1 MLFGQGIASNDN
13 YIITKRMLSMEDGL
27 PSRMINDVLQDHD
40 GFMWFATANGLC
52 RYDGHSFK
60 IYNTQNAPFSTNNIT
75 RLTVDSKN
83 HLFIQSTQNAGS
95 NYSKNTFQV
104 LDLKTYEFIKLNEAL
119 PNMPFTSDQVKLM
132 CHDELGNIFFFT
144 DKPYKLWQY
153 SNASSFELR
162 AEFPN
167 LSIGNISISPL
178 IASMNAVND
187 CVVIYINESCSYLI
201 RRGWAPVAFKFTQNA
216 IGILDGKQ
224 FFLYDA
230 SLKKNMTIDSLGNT
244 SKLPNTSIVS
254 STSWT
259 IPNYKG
265 PSQLFKSE
273 DYNYYLLK
281 ENQWVE
287 IFNAIEQKNLGY
299 FGIPSYCEDR
309 NGNYWFCTDKG
320 IYQVNIRKNQFK
332 HLFCNAKI
340 NKIGNDPVRAI
351 YADQNQKG
359 QKRIFAMVSFQLRVK
374 EEQESVIQNMGGPIL
389 LKKNEWL
396 YTASGPTVLT
406 KLNLTDGKTRSYP
419 FLPIGETWSI
429 ADFSDSLLLIGGSSG
444 IQIFN
449 TISGVSRLINYN
461 QKNINPPVNVYRIIK
476 TKSKGWVAVAENG
489 IYLINENATVYDYYG
504 KSQQNPEHRLPI
516 TDIFDFYEDKSGVAW
531 LAMNGE
537 GLIRWNWNSPH
548 PMLAENFKKFTIE
561 NGLLDNILYRIE
573 EDNNNNFWISSYSG
587 LMKFNKQ
594 NFSTKIYRTKDG
606 LANTEFNRI
615 SSFKDDEG
623 IMYFGGQNG
632 IDVFDP
638 RKMNADSKESIVP
651 FRLVGLSKYAS
662 KKDTIVDVSKD
673 LETYQ
678 EIIMNVGD
686 KLLTVNYSL
695 LDYQNRTHLYAYRIE
710 GLDKDWIYMNEEVIR
725 LSNLP
730 YGKFK
735 LRIKAQLESGS
746 WNEEEIVIPINV
758 IKPFYL
764 ETWFYSS
771 LFFLVVFIF
780 LLIYKLRVNKLEKD
794 KLRLESLVQ
803 KRTNSLYEALEDRE
817 LLLKEIHHR
826 VKNNLQVI
834 SGLLQLQKDE
844 LQNEEAQAAI
854 NEGQSR
860 VGSIALIHQN
870 LYQNKDL
877 GNIEFKTFIIDLTKQ
892 VADLYQNENR
902 KIELN
907 LNLDELFIDIDTAV
921 PLGLIVNELLTNT
934 YKYAFVDTYQI
945 KVDIKLIQTEK
956 GKYQLTYKDN
966 GPGLKENPDF
976 DNAKTL
982 GINLIGGLAK
992 QLSGTA
998 VYEFDGGSKFIISL
1012 KDSKL
1017 RKQES

>member
-1 MLFGQGIASNDN
+1 MLFAQAIESNDN
-13 YIITKRMLSMEDGL
+13 YIISKRMISMEDGL

-40 GFMWFATANGLC
+40 GFMWFATANGIC

-60 IYNTQNAPFSTNNIT
+60 IYNTQNAPFSNNNIT
-75 RLTVDSKN
+75 RLAVDSKS
-83 HLFIQSTQNAGS
+83 HLFIQATLNAGS
-95 NYSKNTFQV
+95 NYSTNAYYV
-104 LDLKTYEFIKLNEAL
+104 LDLKTYQFIKLNEAL
-119 PNMPFTSDQVKLM
+119 PNMPFTTEQVKLI
-132 CHDELGNIFFFT
+132 CHDELGNLFFFT

-153 SNASSFELR
+153 SHASNFELR
-162 AEFPN
+162 ANFSN
-167 LSIGNISISPL
+167 LNNGNISISP
-178 IASMNAVND
+178 IICNMNAVND
-187 CVVIYINESCSYLI
+187 CIVIYINENCSYLI
-201 RRGWAPVAFKFTQNA
+201 RRGWAPVELKNIQNA
-216 IGILDGKQ
+216 IGILDGKH

-230 SLKKNMTIDSLGNT
+230 LLKKNMTIDSLGNM

-273 DYNYYLLK
+273 EYNYYLLK
-281 ENQWVE
+281 ENKWVE
-287 IFNAIEQKNLGY
+287 IFKAIEQKNLGY
-299 FGIPSYCEDR
+299 FGIPSYCEDN
-309 NGNYWFCTDKG
+309 NGNYWFCTNKG
-320 IYQVNIRKNQFK
+320 VYQVNIRKNKFE
-332 HLFCNAKI
+332 HLFCNTQI

-351 YADQNQKG
+351 YADKNQKG
-359 QKRIFAMVSFQLRVK
+359 QKRVFAMVNFQLRVK
-374 EEQESVIQNMGGPIL
+374 EEQESVFQNMGGPIL

-396 YTASGPTVLT
+396 CTASGPTVLT
-406 KLNLTDGKTRSYP
+406 KLNLTSGKTRSYP
-419 FLPIGETWSI
+419 FLSIGEKWSI

-461 QKNINPPVNVYRIIK
+461 QKNISPPVNVYRIIK

-489 IYLINENATVYDYYG
+489 IYLINENATVYDYFG
-504 KSQQNPEHRLPI
+504 KGQQNPEHRLPI

-537 GLIRWNWNSPH
+537 GLIRWNWNATH

-561 NGLLDNILYRIE
+561 NGLIDNILYRIE

-651 FRLVGLSKYAS
+651 FKLVGLTKYS
-662 KKDTIVDVSKD
+662 DEKDTIVDVSKD
-673 LETYQ
+673 LKTYQ

-695 LDYQNRTHLYAYRIE
+695 LDYQNRQHLYAYRVE
-710 GLDKDWIYMNEEVIR
+710 GLDKDWIYLNEEVIR

-764 ETWFYSS
+764 EIWFYIS

-877 GNIEFKTFIIDLTKQ
+877 GNIEFKTFLIDLTKQ

-934 YKYAFVDTYQI
+934 YKYAFVDTHKI
-945 KVDIKLIQTEK
+945 NVDINLIQTEK

-966 GPGLKENPDF
+966 GPGIKEKPDF
-976 DNAKTL
+976 ENAKTL

-992 QLSGTA
+992 QLSGNA
-998 VYEFDGGSKFIISL
+998 VYEFDDGSKFIISL
-1012 KDSKL
+1012 KDSAL

>member
-1 MLFGQGIASNDN
+1 
-13 YIITKRMLSMEDGL
+13 MLSMEDGL

-60 IYNTQNAPFSTNNIT
+60 MYNTQNAPFLTNNIT
-75 RLTVDSKN
+75 RLAVDSKN
-83 HLFIQSTQNAGS
+83 HLFIQFTLNSGS
-95 NYSKNTFQV
+95 NYSANTYQV
-104 LDLKTYEFIKLNEAL
+104 FDLKTYQFIKLNEAL
-119 PNMPFTSDQVKLM
+119 PNMPFTTEQIQLM
-132 CHDELGNIFFFT
+132 CHDELGYIFFFT

-153 SNASSFELR
+153 SNASTFELR
-162 AEFPN
+162 AEFSN
-167 LSIGNISISPL
+167 LSNGNISISPL
-178 IASMNAVND
+178 IVSMNAVND
-187 CVVIYINESCSYLI
+187 CIVIYINESCSYLI
-201 RRGWAPVAFKFTQNA
+201 RRGWAPVEFKFVQNV

-254 STSWT
+254 STGWN

-273 DYNYYLLK
+273 GYNYYLLK

-320 IYQVNIRKNQFK
+320 VYQVNIRKNKFE
-332 HLFCNAKI
+332 HLFCNAQI

-359 QKRIFAMVSFQLRVK
+359 EKRVFAMVSFQLRVK
-374 EEQESVIQNMGGPIL
+374 EEQESIIQNMGGPIL

-396 YTASGPTVLT
+396 YTASGSTVLT
-406 KLNLTDGKTRSYP
+406 KLNLTSGKTRSYP
-419 FLPIGETWSI
+419 FLYIGETWSI

-449 TISGVSRLINYN
+449 TISGMSRLINYN
-461 QKNINPPVNVYRIIK
+461 QKNISPPVNVYRIIK

-489 IYLINENATVYDYYG
+489 IYLINENPSVYDYYG
-504 KSQQNPEHRLPI
+504 KGQQNPEHRLPF

-587 LMKFNKQ
+587 LMKFNKI
-594 NFSTKIYRTKDG
+594 NFSTKNYRTKDG
-606 LANTEFNRI
+606 LTNTEFNRI

-662 KKDTIVDVSKD
+662 KKDAIVDVSKD
-673 LETYQ
+673 LKTFQ

-686 KLLTVNYSL
+686 KLLTISYSL
-695 LDYQNRTHLYAYRIE
+695 LDFQDRPHRYAYRIE
-710 GLDKDWIYMNEEVIR
+710 GIDEDWNYVNENVIR
-725 LSNLP
+725 ISSFP

-735 LRIKAQLESGS
+735 LRIKAQLESGN
-746 WNEEEIVIPINV
+746 WNEQEILIPIHV
-758 IKPFYL
+758 LKPFYL
-764 ETWFYSS
+764 QTLFIVITS
-771 LFFLVVFIF
+771 LIFVFFVYLIIVFRTRKFKKDSI
-780 LLIYKLRVNKLEKD
+780 ILEQKVHQ
-794 KLRLESLVQ
+794 RTESL
-803 KRTNSLYEALEDRE
+803 NMALSEKE
-817 LLLKEIHHR
+817 LLLTEIHHR

-834 SGLLQLQKDE
+834 SGLLELRKSGIDDE
-844 LQNEEAQAAI
+844 KGMAAFS
-854 NEGQSR
+854 ESQS
-860 VGSIALIHQN
+860 GIMSIAMIHE
-870 LYQNKDL
+870 L
-877 GNIEFKTFIIDLTKQ
+877 
-892 VADLYQNENR
+892 LYQNENVGKLEFNVILNNIISNVAQLFGKQDR
-902 KIELN
+902 KIVFEIEPNNYVLN
-907 LNLDELFIDIDTAV
+907 INTSV
-921 PLGLIVNELLTNT
+921 TLGLIMNELLTNAF
-934 YKYAFVDTYQI
+934 KYLPAHQQNKVVI
-945 KVDIKLIQTEK
+945 KVSQMGNHLYRLIFH
-956 GKYQLTYKDN
+956 DN
-966 GPGLKENPDF
+966 GPGLASGVDF
-976 DNAKTL
+976 EKPVT
-982 GINLIGGLAK
+982 IGFSMIKSLVK
-992 QLSGTA
+992 QLHGGIF
-998 VYEFDGGSKFIISL
+998 YEYEQGSKFVI
-1012 KDSKL
+1012 DF
-1017 RKQES
+1017 EENG

>member
-1 MLFGQGIASNDN
+1 
-13 YIITKRMLSMEDGL
+13 
-27 PSRMINDVLQDHD
+27 
-40 GFMWFATANGLC
+40 
-52 RYDGHSFK
+52 
-60 IYNTQNAPFSTNNIT
+60 
-75 RLTVDSKN
+75 
-83 HLFIQSTQNAGS
+83 
-95 NYSKNTFQV
+95 
-104 LDLKTYEFIKLNEAL
+104 
-119 PNMPFTSDQVKLM
+119 
-132 CHDELGNIFFFT
+132 
-144 DKPYKLWQY
+144 
-153 SNASSFELR
+153 
-162 AEFPN
+162 
-167 LSIGNISISPL
+167 
-178 IASMNAVND
+178 
-187 CVVIYINESCSYLI
+187 
-201 RRGWAPVAFKFTQNA
+201 
-216 IGILDGKQ
+216 
-224 FFLYDA
+224 
-230 SLKKNMTIDSLGNT
+230 
-244 SKLPNTSIVS
+244 
-254 STSWT
+254 
-259 IPNYKG
+259 
-265 PSQLFKSE
+265 
-273 DYNYYLLK
+273 
-281 ENQWVE
+281 
-287 IFNAIEQKNLGY
+287 
-299 FGIPSYCEDR
+299 
-309 NGNYWFCTDKG
+309 
-320 IYQVNIRKNQFK
+320 
-332 HLFCNAKI
+332 
-340 NKIGNDPVRAI
+340 
-351 YADQNQKG
+351 
-359 QKRIFAMVSFQLRVK
+359 
-374 EEQESVIQNMGGPIL
+374 
-389 LKKNEWL
+389 
-396 YTASGPTVLT
+396 
-406 KLNLTDGKTRSYP
+406 
-419 FLPIGETWSI
+419 
-429 ADFSDSLLLIGGSSG
+429 
-444 IQIFN
+444 
-449 TISGVSRLINYN
+449 
-461 QKNINPPVNVYRIIK
+461 
-476 TKSKGWVAVAENG
+476 
-489 IYLINENATVYDYYG
+489 
-504 KSQQNPEHRLPI
+504 
-516 TDIFDFYEDKSGVAW
+516 
-531 LAMNGE
+531 
-537 GLIRWNWNSPH
+537 
-548 PMLAENFKKFTIE
+548 
-561 NGLLDNILYRIE
+561 
-573 EDNNNNFWISSYSG
+573 
-587 LMKFNKQ
+587 
-594 NFSTKIYRTKDG
+594 
-606 LANTEFNRI
+606 
-615 SSFKDDEG
+615 
-623 IMYFGGQNG
+623 
-632 IDVFDP
+632 
-638 RKMNADSKESIVP
+638 MNADSKESIVP

-673 LETYQ
+673 LKAYQ

-764 ETWFYSS
+764 ETWFYIS

-877 GNIEFKTFIIDLTKQ
+877 GNIEFKTFLIDLTKQ

-921 PLGLIVNELLTNT
+921 PLGLILNELLTNT

-976 DNAKTL
+976 ENAKTL

>member
-1 MLFGQGIASNDN
+1 
-13 YIITKRMLSMEDGL
+13 
-27 PSRMINDVLQDHD
+27 
-40 GFMWFATANGLC
+40 
-52 RYDGHSFK
+52 
-60 IYNTQNAPFSTNNIT
+60 
-75 RLTVDSKN
+75 
-83 HLFIQSTQNAGS
+83 
-95 NYSKNTFQV
+95 
-104 LDLKTYEFIKLNEAL
+104 
-119 PNMPFTSDQVKLM
+119 
-132 CHDELGNIFFFT
+132 
-144 DKPYKLWQY
+144 
-153 SNASSFELR
+153 
-162 AEFPN
+162 
-167 LSIGNISISPL
+167 
-178 IASMNAVND
+178 
-187 CVVIYINESCSYLI
+187 
-201 RRGWAPVAFKFTQNA
+201 
-216 IGILDGKQ
+216 
-224 FFLYDA
+224 
-230 SLKKNMTIDSLGNT
+230 
-244 SKLPNTSIVS
+244 
-254 STSWT
+254 
-259 IPNYKG
+259 
-265 PSQLFKSE
+265 
-273 DYNYYLLK
+273 
-281 ENQWVE
+281 
-287 IFNAIEQKNLGY
+287 
-299 FGIPSYCEDR
+299 
-309 NGNYWFCTDKG
+309 
-320 IYQVNIRKNQFK
+320 
-332 HLFCNAKI
+332 
-340 NKIGNDPVRAI
+340 
-351 YADQNQKG
+351 
-359 QKRIFAMVSFQLRVK
+359 MVSFQLRVK
-374 EEQESVIQNMGGPIL
+374 EEKESVIQNMGGPIF
-389 LKKNEWL
+389 LKKNECL

-406 KLNLTDGKTRSYP
+406 MLSLTDGKTKSYP
-419 FLPIGETWSI
+419 FLSIGEIWSI
-429 ADFSDSLLLIGGSSG
+429 ADFSDSLIIIGGSSG
-444 IQIFN
+444 MVIFN
-449 TISGVSRLINYN
+449 TISGVSRLITYAR
-461 QKNINPPVNVYRIIK
+461 QIITPPVNVYRIIK

-489 IYLINENATVYDYYG
+489 IYLINENASVYDYFS
-504 KSQQNPEHRLPI
+504 KDQQNPEHRLPI
-516 TDIFDFYEDKSGVAW
+516 TDIFDFYEDKAGVAW

-537 GLIRWNWNSPH
+537 GLIRWNWNVTH

-632 IDVFDP
+632 VDVFDP

-673 LETYQ
+673 LEIYQ

-695 LDYQNRTHLYAYRIE
+695 LDYQSRTHLYAYRID
-710 GLDKDWIYMNEEVIR
+710 GFDKDWIYINENVVR
-725 LSNLP
+725 FSNLP

-746 WNEEEIVIPINV
+746 WNEQEIVIPINV
-758 IKPFYL
+758 IKPIYL
-764 ETWFYSS
+764 EIWFYIS
-771 LFFLVVFIF
+771 LFFLMGFIF

-877 GNIEFKTFIIDLTKQ
+877 GNIEFKTFLIDLTKQ

-934 YKYAFVDTYQI
+934 YKYAFVNKDLI

-966 GPGLKENPDF
+966 GPGLKEKPDF
-976 DNAKTL
+976 ENAKTL

-998 VYEFDGGSKFIISL
+998 VYGFDGGSKFIISL
-1012 KDSKL
+1012 KDSAL
-1017 RKQES
+1017 RKLES

>member
-1 MLFGQGIASNDN
+1 
-13 YIITKRMLSMEDGL
+13 
-27 PSRMINDVLQDHD
+27 
-40 GFMWFATANGLC
+40 
-52 RYDGHSFK
+52 
-60 IYNTQNAPFSTNNIT
+60 
-75 RLTVDSKN
+75 
-83 HLFIQSTQNAGS
+83 
-95 NYSKNTFQV
+95 
-104 LDLKTYEFIKLNEAL
+104 
-119 PNMPFTSDQVKLM
+119 
-132 CHDELGNIFFFT
+132 
-144 DKPYKLWQY
+144 
-153 SNASSFELR
+153 
-162 AEFPN
+162 
-167 LSIGNISISPL
+167 
-178 IASMNAVND
+178 
-187 CVVIYINESCSYLI
+187 
-201 RRGWAPVAFKFTQNA
+201 
-216 IGILDGKQ
+216 
-224 FFLYDA
+224 
-230 SLKKNMTIDSLGNT
+230 MTIDSLGNM

-273 DYNYYLLK
+273 EYNYYLLK
-281 ENQWVE
+281 ENKWVE

-320 IYQVNIRKNQFK
+320 VYKVNIRKNQFK
-332 HLFCNAKI
+332 HLFFNTQI

-351 YADQNQKG
+351 YADKNQKG
-359 QKRIFAMVSFQLRVK
+359 QKRIFAMVNFQLRVK
-374 EEQESVIQNMGGPIL
+374 EEQEIVFQNMGGPIL
-389 LKKNEWL
+389 LKKNEL
-396 YTASGPTVLT
+396 IYNTTGSTVLT
-406 KLNLTDGKTRSYP
+406 KFNLANGKIISHP
-419 FLPIGETWSI
+419 FLSVGEIWSI
-429 ADFSDSLLLIGGSSG
+429 ADFSDSLIIIGGSSG

-449 TISGVSRLINYN
+449 TISGLSRLINYN
-461 QKNINPPVNVYRIIK
+461 KKNISPPVNVYRIIK

-489 IYLINENATVYDYYG
+489 IYLINENAAVCDYYG
-504 KSQQNPEHRLPI
+504 KGQQNPEYRLPI
-516 TDIFDFYEDKSGVAW
+516 TNIFDFYEDKAGIAW

-537 GLIRWNWNSPH
+537 GLIRWNWNATH
-548 PMLAENFKKFTIE
+548 PMLSENFKKFTIE
-561 NGLLDNILYRIE
+561 NGLSDNILYRIE
-573 EDNNNNFWISSYSG
+573 EDNNNNLWISSYSG

-632 IDVFDP
+632 IDAFDP
-638 RKMNADSKESIVP
+638 RKMNVDSKENFVP

-662 KKDTIVDVSKD
+662 EKDTIVDVSKD
-673 LETYQ
+673 LEMHQ

-686 KLLTVNYSL
+686 KLLTISFSL
-695 LDYQNRTHLYAYRIE
+695 LDYQNRQHLYAYRID
-710 GLDKDWIYMNEEVIR
+710 GLDKEWIYINEDVIR
-725 LSNLP
+725 FSSLP
-730 YGKFK
+730 YGKLK

-746 WNEEEIVIPINV
+746 WNEQEIVIPITV
-758 IKPFYL
+758 KKPFYL
-764 ETWFYSS
+764 ENWFYIAAFFVL
-771 LFFLVVFIF
+771 LFLF
-780 LLIYKLRVNKLEKD
+780 LLVYQLRVNKLKKD

-803 KRTNSLYEALEDRE
+803 KRTNSLNEALEDRE

-877 GNIEFKTFIIDLTKQ
+877 GNIEFKTFLLDLTKQ

-902 KIELN
+902 KVELK

-934 YKYAFVDTYQI
+934 YKYAFVYTHQI
-945 KVDIKLIQTEK
+945 KVDINLIQTEK

-966 GPGLKENPDF
+966 GPGIKEKPDF
-976 DNAKTL
+976 ENAKTL

-992 QLSGTA
+992 QLSGNA
-998 VYEFDGGSKFIISL
+998 VYAFDNGSKFMISL
-1012 KDSKL
+1012 KDSAL